1 MLRSKNFYKKI
12 IMFATFASI
21 MATGNAFAEDV
32 NTERVQE
39 LPTWAKP
46 ATDSGL
52 DDSDKAQAAEEI
64 RVASAQRVRRFH
76 EVLDELLA
84 EFGYDVKQ
92 GQIEGLRNLAVRKVS
107 VNESL
112 PGSYSNYLE
121 ILLAER
127 IKDNS
132 HIKII
137 SCIPCKS
144 KVSTVVDGKL
154 LISSPST
161 NLARLDEAADQ
172 LGISHFMDAVLMYHP
187 THMVL
192 AVEVFDTK
200 SKEQVWTRTYNSET
214 VKSRYQKLA
223 VDYSQVAKSRPG
235 EDYVPEYK
243 FLMGL
248 GGAGIP
254 NIGGDSSD
262 SAMVNVQLRATE
274 RFNSRRSEF
283 GLILSSYI
291 ANNSL
296 FKKAA
301 KTDEEVDPDET
312 NPTPEPFKNAIGFYA
327 VYAHNFIGAIESY
340 NDIRHGINVGVGGL
354 IATKY
359 LAGSARLGWDT
370 YFGRRFVTS
379 LSVLQ
384 LGAST
389 VTVNEIDV
397 KTKGGTGGEMVISYN
412 F

>member
-1 MLRSKNFYKKI
+1 MPQIKI
-12 IMFATFASI
+12 FLKQIILFTFSTFFVSLSAR
-21 MATGNAFAEDV
+21 AEEL
-32 NTERVQE
+32 NTDQVED

-52 DDSDKAQAAEEI
+52 DDTDKAQAAEEI
-64 RVASAQRVRRFH
+64 RVASSKRVRRFH

-84 EFGYDVKQ
+84 EFGYDIKQ
-92 GQIEGLRNLAVRKVS
+92 GQIDGLRNLAVRKIS

-112 PGSYSNYLE
+112 PGSYANYLE

-127 IKDNS
+127 VKDNS
-132 HIKII
+132 RIKII

-161 NLARLDEAADQ
+161 NLSRLDEAADQ
-172 LGISHFMDAVLMYHP
+172 MGISHFMDAVLMYHP

-235 EDYVPEYK
+235 EEYVPEYK
-243 FLMGL
+243 FLMGF

-283 GLILSSYI
+283 GLLLSNYI
-291 ANNSL
+291 ANNSI
-296 FKKAA
+296 FKKAT

-312 NPTPEPFKNAIGFYA
+312 NPTPLPFKNAVAFYA
-327 VYAHNFIGAIESY
+327 IYAHNFIGAIESY
-340 NDIRHGINVGVGGL
+340 NDIRYGINFGVGGL
-354 IATKY
+354 LASQY

-370 YFGRRFVTS
+370 YFGRRFVAS
-379 LSVLQ
+379 ISVLQ
-384 LGAST
+384 LGSST